1 MSHLNQ
7 RQRTP
12 LTTALTAL
20 LVLLTASPA
29 LAGDDATRDWAANS
43 KGVGERATANELIPT
58 MGKEEA
64 YLQRY
69 NFAAR
74 LDNGGYL
81 KVDFTIS
88 NMGWGDRNAAAR
100 VYLRSPDLDRDYSY
114 SNKVDERSWK
124 SAKDHFMLD
133 ISKTTVEAK
142 DDRTFVITHR
152 GEVELELTFESLMP
166 MWKPGRGQLD
176 VKDGYYRFH
185 LISPRAKVTGRAKI
199 KGAWVPLVST
209 SKGYGD
215 HIDTNVA
222 PYDFAQRF
230 SRSRHFNG
238 DLFIIWREI
247 TLSKEYGGESVVW
260 LMIGYK
266 DKIVFSDPR
275 AKLRI
280 GQKRTDAKTGYVLP
294 YAVQVDAAQGAD
306 KVKLVMR
313 GKRMKKTDLLKSYGN
328 AVRLV
333 ASAVSAPFRYEF
345 PCSYALQMEI
355 QGARAQVRG
364 QSHYTFDY
372 VKK

>member
-1 MSHLNQ
+1 MPQ
-7 RQRTP
+7 RHKLITSAL
-12 LTTALTAL
+12 LTTLALML
-20 LVLLTASPA
+20 LATPA
-29 LAGDDATRDWAANS
+29 LADGTRDWAASS
-43 KGVGERATANELIPT
+43 KGVGQRATANELIPSF
-58 MGKEEA
+58 GKEEA
-64 YLQRY
+64 YIQRY

-74 LDNGGYL
+74 LDNGGRL
-81 KVDFTIS
+81 AIDFTVS
-88 NMGWGDRNAAAR
+88 NMGWGDRNGAAR
-100 VYLRSPDLDRDYSY
+100 VYLSTPELDAPYRFSD
-114 SNKVDERSWK
+114 KVDEKAWR
-124 SAKDHFMLD
+124 SAKDRFMLD
-133 ISKTTVEAK
+133 IAKTTVEAK
-142 DDRTFVITHR
+142 DDRTFVITHK
-152 GEVELELTFESLMP
+152 GDVELELTFENLMP

-199 KGAWVPLVST
+199 KGKWVPLVST
-209 SKGYGD
+209 NKGYGD

-230 SRSRHFNG
+230 ARSRHFNG

-266 DKIVFSDPR
+266 DKIIFSDPR

-280 GQKRTDAKTGYVLP
+280 GQKRQDAKTGYTLP
-294 YAVQVDAAQGAD
+294 YAVQVDAQQGGD
-306 KVKLVMR
+306 KVKLIMR

-328 AVRLV
+328 AVKLL

-355 QGARAQVRG
+355 KGARAQVRG
-364 QSHYTFDY
+364 QAHYTFDY